1 MVVKF
6 LSFLII
12 AVFPIAIMISMFLVL
27 TSNSFL
33 YMKLMDVN
41 KVFVGSENPAPSRI
55 AAASVHSYLFKN
67 GNLHSTFFSVQA
79 KAHLKD
85 VKNLIAKVKILT
97 FTIDLIFLVISSVML
112 KINVKFLLKSLPYA
126 SLALIISTGAS
137 LLLTLIGFSR
147 LFIIFHKI
155 AFTNNLW
162 LFDKDDSLIKLFPE
176 QFFFDYFLLYLISL
190 FIVGFTLIL
199 ALKFLL
205 RK

>member
-1 MVVKF
+1 MVRF

-12 AVFPIAIMISMFLVL
+12 AVFPIAIAISMFLIL
-27 TSNSFL
+27 TNNSFL
-33 YMKLMDVN
+33 YIKLMDIN
-41 KVFVGSENPAPSRI
+41 KVFVDSENPALNRI

-67 GNLHSTFFSVQA
+67 GNLQNKFFSTQA
-79 KAHLKD
+79 IAHLKD

-97 FTIDLIFLVISSVML
+97 LIIDLIVLGALTVLL
-112 KINVKFLLKSLPYA
+112 KFNVNFLLKTLHYA
-126 SLALIISTGAS
+126 SVVLIISTVAS
-137 LLLTLIGFSR
+137 LLSTLIGFSR

-162 LFDKDDSLIKLFPE
+162 LFDKDDNLIKLFPE
-176 QFFFDYFLLYLISL
+176 QLFFNYFLLYLISL

-199 ALKFLL
+199 SLKFFL